1 MNHRASRALLRLA
14 MLGVAAAVLAAPA
27 RATAVLR
34 SATLEPGSGALVLG
48 LSAPRRPRLLILN
61 SPRRLVI
68 DLPDTRSDA
77 RLKLPAGGPVA
88 SFRASART
96 HGVYRLVLELA
107 GLPAAAPRVRA
118 AATANG
124 YQLRIPLG
132 AGTAASV
139 VASAPAPAPAP
150 VGDAADTRPA
160 TAAAPAAPRAVQPA
174 HSPGRDGR
182 DIVVAVDAGHG
193 GEDPGAS
200 GPAGTHEKDVTLAIA
215 RALAARLNARP
226 GIRAVLT
233 RDSDRLI
240 DLRERFERAR
250 NAHADLFV
258 SIHADSVRDRS
269 IAGASVYTLSYH
281 GASSEAA
288 RRLADRENATV
299 LKGGV
304 SLADVNPALAS
315 VLLDAAQS
323 QIMGASV
330 EAADQVLGALDDV
343 GAVRKKIVQHAGFM
357 VLKSPDVPSMLV
369 ETAYI
374 SNPSEERKLRSAS
387 YQEQLAR
394 AIESGVVSYFQRH
407 PPDGTN
413 YANRR
418 RDSSTVDTDSGV

>member
-1 MNHRASRALLRLA
+1 M
-14 MLGVAAAVLAAPA
+14 
-27 RATAVLR
+27 
-34 SATLEPGSGALVLG
+34 
-48 LSAPRRPRLLILN
+48 
-61 SPRRLVI
+61 
-68 DLPDTRSDA
+68 
-77 RLKLPAGGPVA
+77 
-88 SFRASART
+88 
-96 HGVYRLVLELA
+96 
-107 GLPAAAPRVRA
+107 
-118 AATANG
+118 AAT
-124 YQLRIPLG
+124 
-132 AGTAASV
+132 
-139 VASAPAPAPAP
+139 
-150 VGDAADTRPA
+150 
-160 TAAAPAAPRAVQPA
+160 PAAPTPSVRTVQPA
-174 HSPGRDGR
+174 HSPGRAGR

-215 RALAARLNARP
+215 RSLAARLNARP

-233 RDSDRLI
+233 RDADRLI

-258 SIHADSVRDRS
+258 SIHADSVRDRG

-288 RRLADRENATV
+288 RQLADRENATV
-299 LKGGV
+299 GSV
-304 SLADVNPALAS
+304 SLAAVDPALAS
-315 VLLDAAQS
+315 VLLDATQS

-330 EAADQVLGALDDV
+330 EAADQVLGALDGV
-343 GAVRKKIVQHAGFM
+343 GAVRKKIVQHAGFV

-374 SNPSEERKLRSAS
+374 SNPSEERKLRSAA

-413 YANRR
+413 YANARR
-418 RDSSTVDTDSGV
+418 GSDARPAVTEESDSGV

>member
-1 MNHRASRALLRLA
+1 MRVFIPLVIA
-14 MLGVAAAVLAAPA
+14 GLAATAMPA
-27 RATAVLR
+27 PAQASAVLR
-34 SATLEPGSGALVLG
+34 SATLEPGAAALVLD
-48 LSAPRRPRLLILN
+48 LSARRQPRLSVLDA
-61 SPRRLVI
+61 PRRLVI
-68 DLPDTRSDA
+68 DLPDTRRDA
-77 RLKLPAGGPVA
+77 RLRLPTGGAVA
-88 SFRASART
+88 SFRASPRP
-96 HGVYRLVLELA
+96 HGAYRLVLEVA
-107 GLPAAAPRVRA
+107 GLPAALPTVQASAGAR
-118 AATANG
+118 G
-124 YQLRIPLG
+124 FQLRIALG
-132 AGTAASV
+132 LASAAGPAAS
-139 VASAPAPAPAP
+139 
-150 VGDAADTRPA
+150 PA
-160 TAAAPAAPRAVQPA
+160 TPRPVQPA

-200 GPAGTHEKDVTLAIA
+200 GPGGTHEKDVTLAIA

-233 RDSDRLI
+233 RDADRLI

-250 NAHADLFV
+250 AAHADLFV
-258 SIHADSVRDRS
+258 SIHADAVRDRS

-330 EAADQVLGALDDV
+330 EAADQVLAALDEV
-343 GAVRKKIVQHAGFM
+343 GAVRKKVVQHAGFM

-374 SNPSEERKLRSAS
+374 SNPAEERKLRSAS

-394 AIESGVVSYFQRH
+394 AIESGVVGYFQRH
-407 PPDGTN
+407 PPDGTS

-418 RDSSTVDTDSGV
+418 RDANTVEGDSGV

>member
-1 MNHRASRALLRLA
+1 MFHRASRTLLMPR
-14 MLGVAAAVLAAPA
+14 MLLIAAAGFATIALPSAA
-27 RATAVLR
+27 RAAAVLR
-34 SATLEPGSGALVLG
+34 SATLDSTAGTLVLG
-48 LSAPRRPRLLILN
+48 LSSPRQPRLLILN

-68 DLPDTRSDA
+68 DLPDTRRDA
-77 RLKLPAGGPVA
+77 RLALPVGGAAASFHGGP
-88 SFRASART
+88 RAR
-96 HGVYRLVLELA
+96 GVYRLVLQVA
-107 GLPAAAPRVRA
+107 GLPATVPRVRTLA
-118 AATANG
+118 AKNG

-132 AGTAASV
+132 PRAAATDV
-139 VASAPAPAPAP
+139 VPAVASAPVAVSAP
-150 VGDAADTRPA
+150 
-160 TAAAPAAPRAVQPA
+160 PRAVQPA

-215 RALAARLNARP
+215 RALAAKLNARP
-226 GIRAVLT
+226 GIHAVLT

-258 SIHADSVRDRS
+258 SIHADSVRDHS

-343 GAVRKKIVQHAGFM
+343 GAVRKKAVQHAGFM

-394 AIESGVVSYFQRH
+394 AIESGVVNYFQHH

-418 RDSSTVDTDSGV
+418 RDGDTVESDSGV

>member
-1 MNHRASRALLRLA
+1 
-14 MLGVAAAVLAAPA
+14 
-27 RATAVLR
+27 
-34 SATLEPGSGALVLG
+34 
-48 LSAPRRPRLLILN
+48 
-61 SPRRLVI
+61 
-68 DLPDTRSDA
+68 
-77 RLKLPAGGPVA
+77 
-88 SFRASART
+88 
-96 HGVYRLVLELA
+96 
-107 GLPAAAPRVRA
+107 
-118 AATANG
+118 
-124 YQLRIPLG
+124 
-132 AGTAASV
+132 
-139 VASAPAPAPAP
+139 
-150 VGDAADTRPA
+150 
-160 TAAAPAAPRAVQPA
+160 
-174 HSPGRDGR
+174 
-182 DIVVAVDAGHG
+182 
-193 GEDPGAS
+193 
-200 GPAGTHEKDVTLAIA
+200 
-215 RALAARLNARP
+215 
-226 GIRAVLT
+226 VLT

-258 SIHADSVRDRS
+258 SIHADSVRDHS
-269 IAGASVYTLSYH
+269 ITGASVYTLSYH

-343 GAVRKKIVQHAGFM
+343 GAVRKKAVQHAGFM

-394 AIESGVVSYFQRH
+394 AIESGVVNYFQHH

-418 RDSSTVDTDSGV
+418 RDGDTVESDSGV